1 MKFKEWL
8 LSEEIFPNK
17 TGTVYHRTCQECDEQ
32 RSVKSVSGILTKDYR
47 IGDGCKYGCGLYTTF
62 AIESQFNDYMQ
73 MYGKAI
79 VQFKVTDLDKYL
91 IFQLSVAK
99 QIHGKDYKISD
110 QLKKLGL
117 PNKVEQSK
125 LKEYDEIQEKVNYS
139 SDLAEE
145 FYKQN
150 DWIVN
155 SVKGIIY
162 YGKKDGYCLLK
173 YPTVQDGTITMLRYA
188 VAEATNMKKMEEL
201 KSNIGW
207 IKSLGVLGTNIKD
220 VYNSNKHKDKF
231 AFGDNYIVMNKL
243 LKSKNLEETAKELKL
258 YIDQLNDDNINIL
271 LKVATDKD
279 KMAELLIKY
288 KTEIS
293 VKNITSLVK
302 FSTDK
307 NKNKIAEIII
317 EKKLKI
323 SDSDIETLLYDAID
337 RDKIIKLIIK
347 KIPELSEK
355 NVSLLSKSANT
366 NEIFKLIIN
375 KKSELSNMD
384 VHILLDA
391 SRKLLN
397 PPIDKEE
404 IAKIIINKKPE
415 LTDHNVGTLLSD
427 AIDKNK
433 IAELII
439 NKIPELT
446 GNNVSDLLLFATE
459 KDKIAELLGSY
470 NISKLTNDNVYDL
483 LRFKNKQ
490 EQQKLVQI
498 INQYHKNITP
508 EIQELLDRY
517 FHEI

>member
-207 IKSLGVLGTNIKD
+207 NGS
-220 VYNSNKHKDKF
+220 NSSGF
-231 AFGDNYIVMNKL
+231 AGLPGGCRSYDGDFNFVGA
-243 LKSKNLEETAKELKL
+243 SGFWWSSTES
-258 YIDQLNDDNINIL
+258 Q
-271 LKVATDKD
+271 TD
-279 KMAELLIKY
+279 
-288 KTEIS
+288 
-293 VKNITSLVK
+293 
-302 FSTDK
+302 
-307 NKNKIAEIII
+307 IAY
-317 EKKLKI
+317 
-323 SDSDIETLLYDAID
+323 SRY
-337 RDKIIKLIIK
+337 
-347 KIPELSEK
+347 LSYSNV
-355 NVSLLSKSANT
+355 NVSRSFDFEQSGFSVRCLRLGDCNFVYSAWT
-366 NEIFKLIIN
+366 AC
-375 KKSELSNMD
+375 SN
-384 VHILLDA
+384 
-391 SRKLLN
+391 
-397 PPIDKEE
+397 
-404 IAKIIINKKPE
+404 
-415 LTDHNVGTLLSD
+415 
-427 AIDKNK
+427 
-433 IAELII
+433 
-439 NKIPELT
+439 
-446 GNNVSDLLLFATE
+446 
-459 KDKIAELLGSY
+459 
-470 NISKLTNDNVYDL
+470 NIQTRTY
-483 LRFKNKQ
+483 
-490 EQQKLVQI
+490 
-498 INQYHKNITP
+498 T
-508 EIQELLDRY
+508 
-517 FHEI
+517 